1 MLQETDEKAS
11 ARGCDGGQI
20 HRPPGQKL
28 NGDPGAVE
36 TDHQGEGG
44 RHRGAGHA
52 SPGYQAEGG
61 GSDGHLH
68 RGPGAVDPLL
78 CGSGGAG
85 EYPPEAG
92 GGHRGG
98 QSQGGAVRPR
108 EKARPRRVRGP
119 VGEVPAAGDHSPG
132 GCRAAGSGPQHI
144 SQVGEDGGE
153 RTAERLKIFFL
164 VSRYRKRITKCAQAS
179 EDG

>member
-11 ARGCDGGQI
+11 ARECDGGQI

-78 CGSGGAG
+78 CGPGGAG

-98 QSQGGAVRPR
+98 QSQGGRFGR
-108 EKARPRRVRGP
+108 EKKPVPDGFEDLWGRYRRREITARA
-119 VGEVPAAGDHSPG
+119 AAGQLGVVHSTFLKWG
-132 GCRAAGSGPQHI
+132 RMAESGLPK
-144 SQVGEDGGE
+144 D
-153 RTAERLKIFFL
+153 
-164 VSRYRKRITKCAQAS
+164 
-179 EDG
+179 